1 MFLLTE
7 ATLFFFNLTLNDRIR
22 EEKPSLSSVVQAWV
36 DGVAASSVDS
46 ADTTMNAGEGSTS
59 YAIHRSPTSGGREVV
74 GASTSQNAPVSSKA
88 GETAMGHC
96 GEASASTSGMVVVRF
111 PPYRLRSLPDSLRQQ
126 EVPRVVKRKVDDMDM
141 EPDGNG
147 DDDLVLEDIRVGK
160 MGSST
165 ASKRGR
171 MHTPSTVSLCT
182 TYTICLSLLD
192 MRRDSQVATPEEGQ
206 T

>member
-22 EEKPSLSSVVQAWV
+22 EEKPSLSSVVQAWI

-46 ADTTMNAGEGSTS
+46 ADTTMNAGESSTS
-59 YAIHRSPTSGGREVV
+59 YAIHRSPISGGRDVV
-74 GASTSQNAPVSSKA
+74 GASTSRNAPVSSKA
-88 GETAMGHC
+88 GGTAVGHC
-96 GEASASTSGMVVVRF
+96 GEASVSTSGMVAVRF
-111 PPYRLRSLPDSLRQQ
+111 PSYRAHSLPDSLRKQ
-126 EVPRVVKRKVDDMDM
+126 VPRVVKRKVDDTDM

-147 DDDLVLEDIRVGK
+147 DDDLALEDGRVGK

-165 ASKRGR
+165 TSKRGR
-171 MHTPSTVSLCT
+171 MHTPSTVSLCAI
-182 TYTICLSLLD
+182 YTICLSLLD
-192 MRRDSQVATPEEGQ
+192 IRRDSQVATPEEGQ